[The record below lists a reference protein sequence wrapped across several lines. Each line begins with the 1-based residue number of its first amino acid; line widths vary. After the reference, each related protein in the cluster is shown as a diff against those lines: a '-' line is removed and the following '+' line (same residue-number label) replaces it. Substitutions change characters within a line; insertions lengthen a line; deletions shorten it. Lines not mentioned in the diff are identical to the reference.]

1 MTSFE
6 DFIASAWDDHAEQ
19 PQAVAERLA
28 ASLERA
34 DDAARVE
41 PFAQLVVHVFG
52 EHLGQWQRGIDLLEA
67 LRIAGSG
74 EASAAA
80 NAALTRGIAVLRL
93 AGGAGAGEFEALG
106 IEERIRVLAT
116 ASSAL
121 VAQGDVE
128 RAIAAYADALALAAP
143 GLPARS
149 PALGALAVGGN
160 NLAAALEE
168 KPQRSA
174 EETAAMIDAAASALK
189 YWRLAGTW
197 LEEERAE
204 YRLARSWLQAG
215 RAEEAQAAAR
225 RCIEVCVRHAA
236 PPFERF
242 FAHAVL
248 ALGLRAGGDMAAA
261 EDARTEALRQYAL
274 VAPDEQVWCAA
285 ELKELGE

>member
-1 MTSFE
+1 MTFE
-6 DFIASAWDDHAEQ
+6 QFIASAWEDHAQQ
-19 PQAVAERLA
+19 PRAVAERLA
-28 ASLERA
+28 ASLDRV
-34 DDAARVE
+34 DDVARVA

-67 LRIAGSG
+67 LRALASG
-74 EASAAA
+74 EADPAAH
-80 NAALTRGIAVLRL
+80 AALARGIAVLRH
-93 AGGAGAGEFEALG
+93 AGGADAATLDALDV
-106 IEERIRVLAT
+106 EDRIRVLAT
-116 ASSAL
+116 ASSAC
-121 VAQGDVE
+121 VAQDETE

-143 GLPARS
+143 GLPAQS

-168 KPQRSA
+168 KPQRSTA
-174 EETAAMIDAAASALK
+174 ETAAMVDAAASALK

-204 YRLARSWLQAG
+204 YRLARSLLQAG
-215 RAEEAQAAAR
+215 RGEQAQAAAR
-225 RCIEVCVRHAA
+225 RCVEICERHAA

-248 ALGLRAGGDMAAA
+248 ALGLRAGGDVAAA
-261 EDARTEALRQYAL
+261 EDARTEALRQHAL
-274 VAPDEQVWCAA
+274 VAPDEQAWCAA